1 MTTHDGG
8 PRPPDRETG
17 GGGAETANLTLGA
30 VVASPEGND
39 GGRADLISE
48 LSVQDKVLLLTGAD
62 SWRTQGAE
70 ALGLRPMITSD
81 GPAGV
86 RGVLLDE
93 RHPSS
98 SLPCPSAL
106 GATWDTEMVR
116 ELAAAL
122 GAEARSK
129 GVDVLLA
136 PTINLMRTPL
146 GGRGFECFSE
156 DPVLTARLAVAFVR
170 GVQSAGVAATA
181 KHFVGNDSETQRW
194 TYDARIAEQVL
205 RELYLAPFEACVR
218 EAGVAL
224 VMAAYNKVNGIPMT
238 EHARLLRDVLKD
250 EWGFDGVVTSD
261 WHAARSTAA
270 TALAAL
276 DLAMPGPDGPW
287 GEQLA
292 QAVADGAVTPEV
304 LDDKV
309 ARLIRLAGRVGALTD
324 PGTAAAGGSSPG
336 GDTVDATGSCEAA
349 KPAPAATAGLGPA
362 RADGT
367 RGGLRGSSPRGSTA
381 LVDRSLLRRATTAS
395 LVLLRNERDAL
406 PVDPAAVRRVA
417 VTGPNAVRPAIHGG
431 GSAVVAPVTVST
443 PAAALAEALAGH
455 TEVTVAEGC
464 QTWVTVPEPAAGSLR
479 DPDTGEPGVRLEFR
493 AADGTLLAAEHRNST
508 ALTWW
513 DQVPPGIGWG
523 EAGKIVLVT
532 SFRPDSGGPHV
543 LGAAGVG
550 HLTLTVDGTVI
561 ANGTTVV
568 PDDPVEAMTRPGGIR
583 AMVTLQ
589 AGREAHIRLE
599 YTPAADGEGPLAVR
613 LGIIPAADE
622 DDLLA
627 EAVQAAR
634 RADAAVVVVGSAE
647 MTESEGFDR
656 DTLTLPGRQDE
667 LVQRVAAVNP
677 RTIVVVNA
685 GMPVLMPWAAQ
696 VAAVIYAWLPGQA
709 MGEALADVLLGRAE
723 PGGRLPVTLPAREA
737 DCPVL
742 HAVPRDGLITYDEGL
757 LIGYR
762 GYDARLSRPHFPFGH
777 GLGYTTWAYESLRA
791 TTADLAAGD
800 DLGLT
805 VTVRNTGSRP
815 GREVVQAYLAGPPEK
830 GDGEAGG
837 ASRPV
842 RELAAFG
849 IATAGPGESAE
860 VTLQVPAR
868 AFARWDEDT
877 GGWLWPPGQFTV
889 HVGRSSR
896 DLRLTVPVRSEPS
909 RSGGRRETCGL
920 LCRPARGGPVRGR
933 AGAARFGGRAGLTS
947 SARSAAAR
955 RRPAARRHE
964 LGLEA
969 VDILQVGSVVTVAAR
984 IRVAVG
990 EHQPPAVGRRDRHEL
1005 FHLLLVRHVKGE
1017 MVQSRAA
1024 PVVTASGAVR

>member
-1 MTTHDGG
+1 MTGG
-8 PRPPDRETG
+8 PANPDTTDATASG
-17 GGGAETANLTLGA
+17 TAGQTTASPAAGAA
-30 VVASPEGND
+30 VASPAAGD
-39 GGRADLISE
+39 ATGLIAA

-93 RHPSS
+93 RRPSS

-106 GATWDTEMVR
+106 GATWDTGLVS

-129 GVDVLLA
+129 DVDVLLA

-156 DPVLTARLAVAFVR
+156 DPVLTGRIGVAFVR
-170 GVQSAGVAATA
+170 GVQSAGVAATV

-218 EAGVAL
+218 QAGAAV
-224 VMAAYNKVNGIPMT
+224 VMAAYNKVNGVPMT

-287 GEQLA
+287 GAQLA

-309 ARLIRLAGRVGALTD
+309 ARLLRLAGRVGALSDT
-324 PGTAAAGGSSPG
+324 GTAAAEGSFPRR
-336 GDTVDATGSCEAA
+336 DTVEGTGSCEAA
-349 KPAPAATAGLGPA
+349 KPVPSATAGRRSA

-367 RGGLRGSSPRGSTA
+367 RGGLGGSSPRGDTA
-381 LVDRSLLRRATTAS
+381 LVDRALLRRATTAS
-395 LVLLRNERDAL
+395 LVLLRNERGTL
-406 PVDPAAVRRVA
+406 PVDPTAVSRLA
-417 VTGPNAVRPAIHGG
+417 VIGPNAVRPAIHGG
-431 GSAVVAPVTVST
+431 GSAVVMPVTVST
-443 PAAALAEALAGH
+443 PAAGLTAALAGQA
-455 TEVTVAEGC
+455 EVIVSEGC
-464 QTWVTVPEPAAGSLR
+464 QTWVLVPEPAAGSLS
-479 DPDTGEPGVRLEFR
+479 DPGTGEPGLRLEFR
-493 AADGTLLAAEHRNST
+493 ARDGALLAAEHRNST

-523 EAGKIVLVT
+523 KAGKIVLIT
-532 SFRPDSGGPHV
+532 SFRPDSDGPHV

-550 HLTLTVDGTVI
+550 HLTLTVDGTVV
-561 ANGTTVV
+561 AQGATVV
-568 PDDPVEAMTRPGGIR
+568 PDDPVEAMTRPGEIR
-583 AMVTLQ
+583 AMVTLP
-589 AGREAHIRLE
+589 AGREAQIRLE
-599 YTPAADGEGPLAVR
+599 YAPAADGEGPLAVR
-613 LGIIPAADE
+613 LGIVPAADE

-627 EAVQAAR
+627 EAVLAAR
-634 RADAAVVVVGSAE
+634 QADAAVVVVGSAA

-656 DTLTLPGRQDE
+656 ETLALPGRQDE
-667 LVQRVAAVNP
+667 LVRRVAAVNA
-677 RTIVVVNA
+677 RTVVVVNA
-685 GMPVLMPWAAQ
+685 GMPVLMPWAER

-742 HAVPRDGLITYDEGL
+742 HAVPRDGVLAYDEGL

-762 GYDARLSRPHFPFGH
+762 GYDARLSRPQFPFGH
-777 GLGYTTWAYESLRA
+777 GLGYTTWAYESLRTA
-791 TTADLAAGD
+791 TADLTAGD
-800 DLGLT
+800 ELDLT

-815 GREVVQAYLAGPPEK
+815 GREVVQAYLAGPPEQ
-830 GDGEAGG
+830 GDGEAGR
-837 ASRPV
+837 ATRPV

-877 GGWLWPPGQFTV
+877 GGWLWPPGPFTV

-896 DLRLTVPVRSEPS
+896 DLPLTAPVRSVPV
-909 RSGGRRETCGL
+909 GPGR
-920 LCRPARGGPVRGR
+920 
-933 AGAARFGGRAGLTS
+933 
-947 SARSAAAR
+947 
-955 RRPAARRHE
+955 
-964 LGLEA
+964 
-969 VDILQVGSVVTVAAR
+969 
-984 IRVAVG
+984 
-990 EHQPPAVGRRDRHEL
+990 
-1005 FHLLLVRHVKGE
+1005 
-1017 MVQSRAA
+1017 
-1024 PVVTASGAVR
+1024 